1 MTENP
6 GTDGRPIGIF
16 DSGVGGLTVAAAIQQ
31 ALPGERLLYFGD
43 NAHVPYGPRP
53 VDEIVR
59 FSRAI
64 TKALLQAGAKLV
76 VIACNTASGAALKVL
91 REEFP
96 EVDLVGMEPAV
107 KPAVEHTRTKVVGV
121 IATTYTVQGE
131 VFNAVVERFAHD
143 VEVITQ
149 DCPGLVGQIEAG
161 AFDTPQTLAMLHGWL
176 DPMVARGIDTLVLG
190 CTHYPII
197 RPVIERIVGPAVR
210 VIEPS
215 AAIARRVEHILT
227 ERQRLVTPG
236 AKGGMVCHT
245 SGDPASFANML
256 RHMGLTVDGPV
267 RQAHWRDGELVLG

>member
-1 MTENP
+1 MT

-16 DSGVGGLTVAAAIQQ
+16 DSGVGGLTVAAAIRQ
-31 ALPGERLLYFGD
+31 ALPTERLLYFGD
-43 NAHVPYGPRP
+43 NAHIPYGPRP
-53 VDEIVR
+53 VEEIIR

-64 TKALLQAGAKLV
+64 TAALNEAGCKLL
-76 VIACNTASGAALKVL
+76 VIACNTASGAALRVL
-91 REEFP
+91 REEMP
-96 EVDLVGMEPAV
+96 DVELVGMEPAV
-107 KPAVEHTRTKVVGV
+107 KPAVEHTRSKLVGV

-161 AFDTPQTLAMLHGWL
+161 AFDTPETIAMLHGWL

-215 AAIARRVEHILT
+215 AAIARRVEHILAGRAALAP
-227 ERQRLVTPG
+227 EG
-236 AKGGMVCHT
+236 SIGGMVCHT
-245 SGDPASFANML
+245 SGDPATFAAML
-256 RHMGLTVDGPV
+256 RHMGLVADGPV
-267 RQAHWRDGELVLG
+267 RQAQWQGPRLVLG